1 MRSEGTDL
9 WRGIWHRWI
18 LGRGGG
24 VDGWSLTHHLDTVRL
39 LVCVC
44 VCVWNHKKVSHW
56 SPDVNCWAELQK
68 TRKWGDTVSG
78 YSAHSLSLSCTCTQ
92 YNKPWEWW
100 VIMEQTLT
108 NLHLLARD
116 SASESR
122 QPVPL
127 VSPSITQHST
137 FSRQRDQWPL
147 LYTARF
153 PEALICCRMTFTPV
167 EFAAVTLWMYK
178 PLPRSTGAGW
188 VLNTASCSEPCH
200 CVWPYNVQATAAL
213 DINSSVCLAIK
224 YQSPTTHIPLPL

>member
-1 MRSEGTDL
+1 MLTVGLNYRKLES
-9 WRGIWHRWI
+9 
-18 LGRGGG
+18 GG
-24 VDGWSLTHHLDTVRL
+24 
-39 LVCVC
+39 
-44 VCVWNHKKVSHW
+44 
-56 SPDVNCWAELQK
+56 
-68 TRKWGDTVSG
+68 TVSG

-188 VLNTASCSEPCH
+188 VLNTAGWVLNTASCSEPCH